1 MKILIAE
8 DDRVSRR
15 ILSKYLEKWGYQVVV
30 AEDGDQAWEILD
42 SEEAPSLVILDW
54 EMPGR
59 DGVDICRA
67 VREVDREPYSY
78 ILLLTAR
85 KDQEDIING
94 LQAGADDYIT
104 KPFDKHELEVRLRA
118 GKRIIELQE
127 ELIEARE
134 TLRIMALHDP
144 LTGLFNRGAILDKLN
159 SELSR
164 ARRSSEP
171 VALILGD
178 IDHFKQINDNHGH
191 PAGDEVLRR
200 ISARLRESS
209 RSYDSVGRY
218 GGEEFLVVVP
228 GCGPQDAIKQARRLH
243 RTIRDEPVKCQEHR
257 LPVTMSMGLTVYD
270 GASEPD
276 IEQLVHDA
284 DDALY
289 RAKRRGRDRIEYGD
303 LLSDFSPESREPAQS
318 RKKRASTARDQAQ
331 RAT

>member
-8 DDRVSRR
+8 DERVSRR
-15 ILSKYLEKWGYQVVV
+15 ILCKYLEKWGYQVVV
-30 AEDGDQAWEILD
+30 AEDGDQAWKVLEG
-42 SEEAPSLVILDW
+42 ETAPSLVILDW

-67 VREVDREPYSY
+67 VREVDREPYTY

-85 KDQEDIING
+85 KDQEDIVLG

-127 ELIEARE
+127 ELIQARE

-164 ARRSSEP
+164 GQRSGEP
-171 VALILGD
+171 VAVILGD

-200 ISARLRESS
+200 LSARLRKSS

-228 GCGPQDAIKQARRLH
+228 GCGPEDALKQARRLH
-243 RTIRDEPVKCQEHR
+243 ETVGSQPVDCGEIK

-270 GASEPD
+270 GRSEPD
-276 IEQLVHDA
+276 IEELVHDA
-284 DDALY
+284 DEALY
-289 RAKRRGRDRIEYGD
+289 RAKRLGRDRIECGEM
-303 LLSDFSPESREPAQS
+303 LSGFSDDPGPRQQS
-318 RKKRASTARDQAQ
+318 RRGSQARDQAQ
-331 RAT
+331 RAS